1 MSRLVAAP
9 FPPGF
14 ELRRHTRTHMAERVD
29 WSCVDAR
36 AGELSR
42 QQLVAYL
49 RRCGLNAAE
58 ALLLPPGLE
67 LLNRVVVGHA
77 VSIPFEMYDVTTRTP
92 VSLALGDVVDKLVVR
107 RRGGYCLESNGLC
120 AAALASLGYSPVMRH
135 ARVWLR
141 ATEYTPEN
149 PPIARQHQVLVVQLA
164 DGREYMVDVGFG
176 GGSPAVAVPLVER
189 EFDALGERYRM
200 QAGVGDEDTW
210 IVWGWRDGAW
220 RRLFSFEHVSMTC
233 PKVHAA
239 DFIMCSH
246 FVQVANGTLFKTC
259 RYSTRSAAA
268 PGGRV
273 TIMRH
278 ELKKVGPLLPG
289 ADAPTIEVTRLET
302 ADALAAALRE
312 HMGIV
317 LTAEEARLVW
327 AADAPEEAP
336 GEDTECT

>member
-1 MSRLVAAP
+1 M
-9 FPPGF
+9 
-14 ELRRHTRTHMAERVD
+14 
-29 WSCVDAR
+29 DAR
-36 AGELSR
+36 AGVLSR
-42 QQLVAYL
+42 EHLDAYL
-49 RRCGLNAAE
+49 QRCGLDAAE
-58 ALLLPPGLE
+58 TLTQPTGLE
-67 LLNRVVVGHA
+67 LLNRVVAGHA

-92 VSLALGDVVDKLVVR
+92 VSLALCDIYDKLVVR

-120 AAALASLGYSPVMRH
+120 AAALSSLGYAPVMRH

-141 ATEYTPEN
+141 ATVYTPEN

-200 QAGVGDEDTW
+200 QAGAGDEDTW
-210 IVWGWRDGAW
+210 ILWGWRDGTW
-220 RRLFSFEHVSMTC
+220 RRLFSFEHVSMNC

-246 FVQVANGTLFKTC
+246 FVQVAAGTLFKTC
-259 RYSTRSAAA
+259 RYATRSAAG
-268 PGGRV
+268 GGRV

-289 ADAPTIEVTRLET
+289 AVAPTIEVTRLET
-302 ADALAAALRE
+302 VDALAAALRE
-312 HMGIV
+312 HMCIV
-317 LTAEEARLVW
+317 LTAEEAKAVW
-327 AADAPEEAP
+327 AADATEAAP
-336 GEDTECT
+336 AEDTV